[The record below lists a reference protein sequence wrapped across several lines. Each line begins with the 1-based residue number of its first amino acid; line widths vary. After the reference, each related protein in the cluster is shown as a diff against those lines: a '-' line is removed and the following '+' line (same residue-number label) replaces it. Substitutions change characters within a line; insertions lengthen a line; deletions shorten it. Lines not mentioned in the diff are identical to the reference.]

1 MRVQIYDFRVQI
13 WLVQVVITLHSQLST
28 LNPQLSTLNSHLST
42 LNSQH
47 PPHRL
52 LIPVYLIPVQLHHP
66 VSALAAIAQ

>member
-13 WLVQVVITLHSQLST
+13 GLVQVVITLHSQLST
-28 LNPQLSTLNSHLST
+28 LTSPLST